1 MNPYQWENNCHNFS
15 ISMGTILST
24 VGGAQKDNA
33 IVSVEHV
40 RSLLD
45 RLDRGFIVASREG
58 QTLILNERA
67 KKYFAGHHTFP
78 GQREDFARGCAELAQ
93 VCGHKPAETVAVL
106 ADHLDEVLQE

>member
-1 MNPYQWENNCHNFS
+1 MHGFRNEVYHVGLQHEA
-15 ISMGTILST
+15 ILPSLSSLYFD
-24 VGGAQKDNA
+24 VVCRYLSSYEPSSLSWGSNQK
-33 IVSVEHV
+33 
-40 RSLLD
+40 LP
-45 RLDRGFIVASREG
+45 
-58 QTLILNERA
+58 ERA